1 MIVIG
6 LTGGVGMG
14 KSVAA
19 NFFAER
25 ALAVIDTD
33 ELAREL
39 VEPGQPALTEIR
51 KVFGESVIDAQGRL
65 RRDEM
70 AKAVFADSSKREQL
84 EGILHPRIR
93 EGWLAQVERCRSE
106 GRAAAVVVIPLLFE
120 TGAEKQFTHIVCV
133 ACSSATQRARLA
145 RRGWSEDQIEQRIAA
160 QWPIEKKIAAAH
172 FVIWSEGG
180 IDVHQAQVDRI
191 LERLKLSPTADQ
203 RVTGS

>member
-1 MIVIG
+1 M
-6 LTGGVGMG
+6 
-14 KSVAA
+14 
-19 NFFAER
+19 
-25 ALAVIDTD
+25 AVIDTD

-39 VEPGQPALTEIR
+39 VEPGQPALAEVR
-51 KVFGESVIDAQGRL
+51 KVFGESVIDSQGRL

-70 AKAVFADSSKREQL
+70 AKEVCADSPKRQEL

-93 EGWLAQVERCRSE
+93 EAWLAQVEKCRSE

-120 TGAEKQFTHIVCV
+120 TGAEKEFTHIVCV

-145 RRGWSEDQIEQRIAA
+145 QRGWNEDQIEQRIAA
-160 QWPIEKKIAAAH
+160 QWPTEKKMAAAH